1 MRYLFLLFF
10 CTAGLLSAQS
20 GTEANIRPGEL
31 LLLLK
36 PNRTP
41 ADVQADLPFASE
53 LLYTASERYR
63 VYVLS
68 YPSSVPP
75 QTALAAA
82 KSCPAVALA
91 QFNHTMELRAA
102 PNDASYSAQ
111 QWSLNNTGQGGGT
124 PGADIDAELAWNI
137 TTGGLTQT
145 GDTLVIAIVDGSFQI
160 SHPDLSPNLFINRF
174 EIPGNGIDDDGN
186 GYIDDVNG
194 WNAYNNNGNIS
205 SGQHGT
211 HVAGIAAARGN
222 NGIGVAGVNWNARWM
237 PIQGSS
243 GNEATVVAA
252 YAYAASMRER
262 YDQTGGQQGA
272 FVVSTNASF
281 GVDNGN
287 AANYPIWCAFYDT
300 LGTLGILNA
309 GAGPNQGVNVDVV
322 GDIPTTCPSSYMVA
336 VTNTTRTDAKNNG
349 AGFGPI
355 HMDLGAPGTS
365 IYNTVPTNNY
375 SNLTGTSMATPHV
388 AGAIALYYAA
398 ACPLFIQDYKANP
411 AALALQMRQ
420 YLLLGVDSIGSMAGI
435 TSSQGRLNLYK
446 GILQVQTYNCVPNQP
461 PVAAFNAQ
469 NNGVCPGT
477 PISFNQ
483 TSLGQVDSVRWY
495 FPGGNPA
502 TSTASSPTVL
512 YPGFGSYDVILVA
525 YNPFGSDS
533 LVQTGFAQ
541 VINTG
546 TEELMF
552 ETFEGGTLN
561 QLGWS
566 IGNPDQQ
573 NTWLQGPSNGT
584 QPGNTAVYMPIFQHQ
599 NMAGQL
605 DSLISFSVNAAQ
617 HTGLQLSFEHAHRRR
632 VSSVRDSLWVSLS
645 TDGGQTFPHRL
656 LRIAE
661 NGQGVFATGSLLSNN
676 FLPQSATEWCAASSI
691 GPNCNTLDLS
701 AFDGYPDLRIAFVVQ
716 NNGGNNIWLDN
727 IRLTGICSGPPQI
740 APQALASQS
749 AESVCAE
756 DSLFL
761 TDLSLFNPTSWTWTF
776 LGGTPGSSSQQN
788 PVVQY
793 MAAGAYP
800 IQLQASNAYGSGTW
814 QSSVSVWPKPQPVLS
829 YSNGQLLL
837 NGNFASY
844 QWYQGGQEIPGETA
858 SSLNVNQNG
867 IYQVLVSNEYGCSAM
882 SEPLQLDLSV
892 ISNQGQA
899 LRLYPNPAHRFVQ
912 VWGLEGSNLNWQ
924 MYDAQGRQVAQGKV
938 SDKGRMEWA
947 NVSAGLYQIEIEGQA
962 ARIKIMVLND

>member
-10 CTAGLLSAQS
+10 STAGLLSAQS

-41 ADVQADLPFASE
+41 TDVQADLPFASE

-68 YPSSVPP
+68 YPGSVAP

-82 KSCPAVALA
+82 KNCPAVALA

-145 GDTLVIAIVDGSFQI
+145 GDTLVVAIVDGSFQI
-160 SHPDLSPNLFINRF
+160 SHPDLAPTLFINRF

-194 WNAYNNNGNIS
+194 WNAFNNNGSIS

-211 HVAGIAAARGN
+211 HVAGIVAAQGN
-222 NGIGVAGVNWNARWM
+222 NGIGVSGVNWNARWM

-336 VTNTTRTDAKNNG
+336 VTNTTRTDAKNSG
-349 AGFGPI
+349 AGYGPI

-398 ACPLFIQDYKANP
+398 ACPLFIQNYKANP

-446 GILQVQTYNCVPNQP
+446 GIQQVQTYNCIPNLP
-461 PVAAFNAQ
+461 PVAAFSAQ
-469 NNGVCPGT
+469 NNGVCPGNSIGFSNNST
-477 PISFNQ
+477 GP
-483 TSLGQVDSVRWY
+483 VDSVRWY
-495 FPGGNPA
+495 FPGGTPSSSTLNNP
-502 TSTASSPTVL
+502 SVY
-512 YPGFGSYDVILVA
+512 YPSLGNYDVILVA
-525 YNPFGSDS
+525 HNPYGSDS
-533 LVQTGFAQ
+533 LVLTGFAQ
-541 VINTG
+541 VVNTAQ
-546 TEELMF
+546 EDLMF
-552 ETFEGGTLN
+552 ETFEGGTLS
-561 QLGWS
+561 QLGWN

-573 NTWLQGPSNGT
+573 STWLQGPSNGT
-584 QPGNTAVYMPIFQHQ
+584 TPGNTAVYMPIFQNQ
-599 NMAGQL
+599 NLVGQL
-605 DSLISFSVNAAQ
+605 DSLLSFSINASR
-617 HTGLQLSFEHAHRRR
+617 HTQLELQFDHAHRRR
-632 VSSVRDSLWVSLS
+632 ITTVLDSLWISLS
-645 TDGGQTFPHRL
+645 TDGGQSYPHSL
-656 LRIAE
+656 IRIAE
-661 NGQGVFATGSLLSNN
+661 NGQGTFATGSLLSTN
-676 FLPQSATEWCAASSI
+676 FLPQSSAEWCAASTI
-691 GPNCNTLDLS
+691 GNGCFNLDLS
-701 AFDGYPDLRIAFVVQ
+701 AFDGYPDLRLAFVVQ

-727 IRLTGICSGPPQI
+727 IRVVGMCSGPPQI
-740 APQALASQS
+740 APLAQASQS
-749 AESVCAE
+749 DTALCAE

-761 TDLSLFNPTSWTWTF
+761 TDNSIFNPTVWTWTF
-776 LGGTPGSSSQQN
+776 SGGTPPSSSLQN

-793 MAAGAYP
+793 FNQGSYP
-800 IQLQASNAYGSGTW
+800 IQLLAGNAYGNASW
-814 QSSVSVWPKPQPVLS
+814 QSSVLVWPKPQPLLAYQNGVLS
-829 YSNGQLLL
+829 VAGNFGKHQWFKNGQILPGDTLANLQISSNG
-837 NGNFASY
+837 
-844 QWYQGGQEIPGETA
+844 T
-858 SSLNVNQNG
+858 
-867 IYQVLVSNEYGCSAM
+867 YQVQVQNEYGCFGF
-882 SEPLQLDLSV
+882 SEPLWLDLSMNEV
-892 ISNQGQA
+892 EQTPFAIQPNPSSGTVQLLGWSGEPAIWNLYNAQGQVV
-899 LRLYPNPAHRFVQ
+899 LHGELKNSPK
-912 VWGLEGSNLNWQ
+912 LEFNSIP
-924 MYDAQGRQVAQGKV
+924 
-938 SDKGRMEWA
+938 
-947 NVSAGLYQIEIEGQA
+947 AGLYSLEVQGLGRT
-962 ARIKIMVLND
+962 RIVLR